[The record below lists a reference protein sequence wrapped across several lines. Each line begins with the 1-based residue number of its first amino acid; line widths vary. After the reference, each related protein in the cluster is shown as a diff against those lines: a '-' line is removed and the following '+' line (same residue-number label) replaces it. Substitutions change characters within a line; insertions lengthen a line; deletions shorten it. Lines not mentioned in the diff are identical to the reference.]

1 VELGTD
7 PDRTAAPL
15 NTSPVNRAVH
25 GVGWVIGS
33 VGEVVDRAIGRRRR

>member
-1 VELGTD
+1 
-7 PDRTAAPL
+7 
-15 NTSPVNRAVH
+15 VH